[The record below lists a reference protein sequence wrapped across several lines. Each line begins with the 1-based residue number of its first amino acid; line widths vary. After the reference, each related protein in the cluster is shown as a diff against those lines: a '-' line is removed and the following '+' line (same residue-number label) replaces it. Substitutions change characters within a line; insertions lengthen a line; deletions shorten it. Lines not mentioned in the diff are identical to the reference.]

1 MELEALYDP
10 DKDPSKDPS
19 KHPSK
24 NPDLKPP
31 QPVKLTVKEMAASM
45 VSRLVLG
52 FILFLSFLIGGWVA
66 GTALHDPDTCW
77 LLGLGRVICESGIPA
92 TDPFSWTFAAQEA
105 DGRHFVLYQWLS
117 EALFYV
123 SMIPGGLLTLLML
136 TAVVIV
142 TAFLSL
148 PLGIV
153 VRRNPPFLVGL
164 LVVVLGILAA
174 SFHTLT
180 RPEIFSFMFLALFL
194 QVLHYARMTVLC
206 GGDKLFRYAFVLAPL
221 MVLWCNMHT
230 GFISGFTVLGA
241 TVAGSLLGLVFKSP
255 RRDLLFQSIM
265 AFVACIIAS
274 LATPY
279 AFKLWLY
286 IPDLFGSPINK
297 YIQELKPITLNTL
310 SNPIYWPYALLSS
323 GFVLLWLREVL
334 QPVPV
339 ADTSVPVPVPP
350 GQNAASVS
358 GPVQLPVGA
367 LLPEKNEKIEGWP
380 AIRKTELTIALL
392 MGAIAIWSGFSH
404 RRLITFSALILV
416 GEICA
421 LLGLRRLRGLKV
433 ECDPAVLSVTGL
445 KSEMLLPDPSSSSSS
460 NPSPN
465 PDTDFGQHNA
475 KPSASGVP
483 ASTELS
489 NTVTVNSGQDLAGDK
504 PDGTEAVAAAEAKIP
519 FWQYLDLH
527 SLDLWK
533 SGGAFE
539 LAIVSFFAIAGVS
552 LVANRIAK
560 PELPA
565 SSVAFHNPVQAVKYI
580 EDNEGRLGSRLF
592 NDAQFGDVLIWQ
604 LKGNP
609 KVFLDTRFDMYGPKL
624 AGDYQTI
631 LECFEGWQKL
641 LESYRIDWVFVRSDS
656 ALAKALLADKNWQ
669 KLYLDNVSVIL
680 KRVPAVAD

>member
-1 MELEALYDP
+1 M
-10 DKDPSKDPS
+10 
-19 KHPSK
+19 
-24 NPDLKPP
+24 
-31 QPVKLTVKEMAASM
+31 TASM

-52 FILFLSFLIGGWVA
+52 FILFLSFIIGGWVA

-105 DGRHFVLYQWLS
+105 YGRHFVLYQWLS
-117 EALFYV
+117 EAFFYV

-136 TAVVIV
+136 VAVVIV

-164 LVVVLGILAA
+164 FVVVLGILAA
-174 SFHTLT
+174 SFHTLA

-206 GGDKLFRYAFVLAPL
+206 GGDKLFRFAFVLAPL

-230 GFISGFTVLGA
+230 GFVSGFSVLGA
-241 TVAGSLLGLVFKSP
+241 TAVGSLLGLIFKSP
-255 RRDLLFQSIM
+255 RKDLFIQSIM
-265 AFVACIIAS
+265 ALVACTIAS

-286 IPDLFGSPINK
+286 IPELFGSPINR
-297 YIQELKPITLNTL
+297 YIQELKPVTLNTL
-310 SNPIYWPYALLSS
+310 SNPTYWPYALLSF
-323 GFVLLWLREVL
+323 GLVLLWLREVL

-339 ADTSVPVPVPP
+339 ADSSSVPPSP
-350 GQNAASVS
+350 GAGAV
-358 GPVQLPVGA
+358 GEPGQLPVGA
-367 LLPEKNEKIEGWP
+367 LLPEKNEKVEGWL

-392 MGAIAIWSGFSH
+392 MGVIAIWCGFSH

-445 KSEMLLPDPSSSSSS
+445 KTEKLLPDPTIELDAEQRKEASAASAGNTLAPADSAAVQDHRESA
-460 NPSPN
+460 
-465 PDTDFGQHNA
+465 GQRIPGA
-475 KPSASGVP
+475 P
-483 ASTELS
+483 AS
-489 NTVTVNSGQDLAGDK
+489 
-504 PDGTEAVAAAEAKIP
+504 AEAMAEAETKIP

-580 EDNEGRLGSRLF
+580 EDNEGKLGSHLF

-609 KVFLDTRFDMYGPKL
+609 KVFLDTRFDMYGPRL
-624 AGDYQTI
+624 AGDYQAI
-631 LECFEGWQKL
+631 LECTDGWQKL
-641 LESYRIDWVFVRSDS
+641 LESYQIDWVFVRSDS

-680 KRVPAVAD
+680 KRASAAAPAAVNER

>member
-10 DKDPSKDPS
+10 DKD
-19 KHPSK
+19 PSK

-164 LVVVLGILAA
+164 VVVVLGILAA
-174 SFHTLT
+174 SFHTLA

-206 GGDKLFRYAFVLAPL
+206 GGDKLFRYAFLLAPL

-230 GFISGFTVLGA
+230 GFISGFSVLGA
-241 TVAGSLLGLVFKSP
+241 TVVGSLLGRAFKSP
-255 RRDLLFQSIM
+255 RKDLFIQSIM
-265 AFVACIIAS
+265 ALVACAIAS

-279 AFKLWLY
+279 ALKLWLY

-310 SNPIYWPYALLSS
+310 ANPTYWPYALLTA
-323 GFVLLWLREVL
+323 GFVVLWLREVL
-334 QPVPV
+334 RPATV
-339 ADTSVPVPVPP
+339 ADPST
-350 GQNAASVS
+350 GM
-358 GPVQLPVGA
+358 PVG
-367 LLPEKNEKIEGWP
+367 LLPEKNERVEGWP
-380 AIRKTELTIALL
+380 AIRKTELAIALL
-392 MGAIAIWSGFSH
+392 MGGMSIWCGFSH

-445 KSEMLLPDPSSSSSS
+445 KTEKLLPDPTLTLAPARE
-460 NPSPN
+460 NEAN
-465 PDTDFGQHNA
+465 PDTDKNSAAVNA
-475 KPSASGVP
+475 AGP
-483 ASTELS
+483 A
-489 NTVTVNSGQDLAGDK
+489 AGED
-504 PDGTEAVAAAEAKIP
+504 KIP
-519 FWQYLDLH
+519 FLQYLDLH

-565 SSVAFHNPVQAVKYI
+565 SSVAFHNPVKAVKYI
-580 EDNEGRLGSRLF
+580 EDNEGKLGSRLF

-631 LECFEGWQKL
+631 LECTEGWQKL
-641 LESYRIDWVFVRSDS
+641 LESYQIDWVFVRSDS

-669 KLYLDNVSVIL
+669 KLYLDDVSVIL
-680 KRVPAVAD
+680 KRAI